1 MSAAPVLLGS
11 QGWSFPDL
19 NGSYSQ
25 PNASAIDMLCAYG
38 TEFSTVEVH
47 DTFFGLPPVSV
58 LQDWR
63 ESVPADFVFS
73 LTMPQQITHERRLVG
88 AERMLERFLERA
100 AALGTNVGPI
110 LIRVPTGFR
119 QTPDNADVLSSFV
132 STLPDGYRWAVEFR
146 SAEWL
151 SRGTLDLL
159 GSQNVA
165 VVLPDDRWLER
176 TMMLDLAST
185 PTADFGYVRWNGAAP
200 DPRNWSAHTVSR
212 NEVLSPW
219 ILALN
224 ELRSRTSAV
233 FGYFGYQFHCNRPDI
248 IHQFQRLVDPSGEA
262 QSPARAPVAAT

>member
-11 QGWSFPDL
+11 QGWHFPNL
-19 NGSYSQ
+19 NGSYAQ
-25 PNASAIDMLCAYG
+25 PNASTIDMLGAYG
-38 TEFSTVEVH
+38 KEFSTVEVH

-58 LQDWR
+58 LQDWH

-73 LTMPQQITHERRLVG
+73 LSMPQQITHERRLVG
-88 AERMLERFLERA
+88 AKRMLERFLERV

-110 LIRVPTGFR
+110 VIRVPTGFR

-132 STLPDGYRWAVEFR
+132 STLPDGHRWAMEFR
-146 SAEWL
+146 SAEWF

-159 GSQNVA
+159 GSRNVA

-176 TMMLDLAST
+176 SMMLDLAST
-185 PTADFGYVRWNGAAP
+185 PTADFGYVRWNSATPAA
-200 DPRNWSAHTVSR
+200 RNGSAPTLR
-212 NEVLSPW
+212 CNEVLSPW
-219 ILALN
+219 ILALT

-248 IHQFQRLVDPSGEA
+248 IREFQRQVDASREA
-262 QSPARAPVAAT
+262 QSPARVPAAST